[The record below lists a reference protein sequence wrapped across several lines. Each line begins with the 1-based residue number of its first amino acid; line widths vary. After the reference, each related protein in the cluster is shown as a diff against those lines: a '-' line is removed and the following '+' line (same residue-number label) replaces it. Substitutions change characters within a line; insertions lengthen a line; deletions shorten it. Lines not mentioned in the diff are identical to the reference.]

1 MYVGNPNRKGLA
13 AGPMAPQQGTQFNQ
27 LPQHAVFPQEEQ
39 GVVDMAKQMAMSKG
53 VEMGGQ
59 KAMEY
64 GAPLAKEAMGYV
76 SNLPATMGMSGAMGG
91 ASIAPGSQ
99 AAMLAAQNAGLEG
112 AAGLTANA
120 LGASTT
126 GAAGAGAMAGLG
138 AAMPW
143 IGAGL
148 LGAKMFGLF
157 SEGGLVGPLAGI
169 KYKSMGGEVSDEF
182 NVNFVSPLNPK

>member
-1 MYVGNPNRKGLA
+1 MYQGDRKRLG
-13 AGPMAPQQGTQFNQ
+13 AGPMALQNMVQTAQPA
-27 LPQHAVFPQEEQ
+27 QHAQFSNDPSAM
-39 GVVDMAKQMAMSKG
+39 DMAKQLAVSKG
-53 VEMGGQ
+53 AEAGMG

-76 SNLPATMGMSGAMGG
+76 GNLPATMGMSGAMGG

-120 LGASTT
+120 LGAGTAGT
-126 GAAGAGAMAGLG
+126 AGAGAMAGLG

-182 NVNFVSPLNPK
+182 NVNFVAPLSNKG